1 MTKKIIKFQI
11 QIKLLTL
18 PFASGSIMV
27 WHGTSVLKYL
37 TFCSSWMLK
46 SRQYCKKLLNSHTHS
61 HTWYVCTQTQ
71 THTHLLSTFTHISP
85 KKLRIDLTSRNGAVN
100 PTEAY
105 FDLSVPQLP
114 LTSSESFLLLAHMR
128 STLLQETQRLS
139 KIRGFAPGLV
149 RVSNWAFMP

>member
-18 PFASGSIMV
+18 PFASGSIGLA
-27 WHGTSVLKYL
+27 WHICTKIFDILFIVNAKEQAILQEITEL
-37 TFCSSWMLK
+37 
-46 SRQYCKKLLNSHTHS
+46 SHTLTHM
-61 HTWYVCTQTQ
+61 YVCTQTQ